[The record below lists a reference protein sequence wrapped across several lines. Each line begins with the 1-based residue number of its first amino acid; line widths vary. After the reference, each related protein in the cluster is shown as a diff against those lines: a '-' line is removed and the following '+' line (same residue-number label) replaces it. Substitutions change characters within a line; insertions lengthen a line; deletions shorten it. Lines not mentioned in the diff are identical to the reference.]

1 MDNPL
6 IYIAAIGAIIVL
18 AILLPR
24 WVRRSTGA
32 AGGRAGQ
39 RHVADRLTGILEEL
53 GTTLV
58 LQTSEAT
65 AREIVDGVVRQQ
77 PRKFTPLAS
86 GGYGIRFVEPDDAI
100 VRVVDDENGTRLQ
113 VERIREHLGVPNTS
127 EFWSDLRSAVSA
139 AARAEGVQVSPG
151 PPLRHR
157 RDDATE
163 SWIAE

>member
-127 EFWSDLRSAVSA
+127 EFLSDLRSAVSP
-139 AARAEGVQVSPG
+139 AARAEGVHVSPG